1 MSDAKKIPLSLLTGF
16 LGSGKTTLLNALI
29 EQPAFHNTLVIIN
42 EYGEI
47 SLDHLLVTH
56 SEEELVVEMSSG
68 CICCSIRGDLQ
79 TTLNEVYD
87 RYVTAQGRQFD
98 RVIIETTGLASPI
111 PILHTLMTD
120 AFIAN
125 HYFLDSVITT
135 IDAVNGL
142 STLDQYQEAVQQAA
156 VADHI
161 LVTKSDL
168 ADKNKLSELTDRL
181 HHLNP
186 GATFDVTVNGN
197 IDGHQLLN
205 TGLFTATN
213 KHPDVEA
220 WLNAEAVEA
229 HHRQHEHHHHDHD
242 HHHEH
247 EHHDHEH
254 GELHHDDHIRTFCFT
269 LDEPISAQVFEE
281 WLSMFV
287 SFQGERILRM
297 KGIIN
302 LEGENRPVV
311 IHGVQHL
318 FHPAIFLP
326 EWPSEDHR
334 TRLVFITK
342 DIEKETVARSFN
354 AILEAYQFEKP
365 LA

>member
-1 MSDAKKIPLSLLTGF
+1 MSDAKQIPLSLLTGF
-16 LGSGKTTLLNALI
+16 LGSGKTTLLNELI
-29 EQPAFHNTLVIIN
+29 DQPAFHNTLVIIN
-42 EYGEI
+42 EFGEI

-68 CICCSIRGDLQ
+68 CVCCSIRGDLQ
-79 TTLNEVYD
+79 TTLHDIYD
-87 RYVTAQGRQFD
+87 RYVNEQGRQFD

-120 AFIAN
+120 AFIAS

-135 IDAVNGL
+135 IDAVNGA
-142 STLDQYQEAVQQAA
+142 STLDNFKEAVQQAA

-161 LVTKSDL
+161 LITKSDL
-168 ADKNKLSELTDRL
+168 TDAQHVTELVDRL

-186 GATFDVTVNGN
+186 SATHDVIVNGK
-197 IDGHQLLN
+197 IDGFKLLN
-205 TGLFTATN
+205 TGLFTPTN

-229 HHRQHEHHHHDHD
+229 HHRNHEHHHHHDHD
-242 HHHEH
+242 HEHDHHHE
-247 EHHDHEH
+247 HEH

-269 LDEPISAQVFEE
+269 LDEPISDQVFEE

-302 LEGENRPVV
+302 LEGESRPVV

-326 EWPSEDHR
+326 EWPSDDHR